1 MECTQAEAFEQ
12 YIRDLRVVRSIS
24 RPSFPEGKAPAAVLE
39 EIQTNALR
47 CNALMRQNEALL
59 AQFVYDRDP
68 ASLTETDI
76 QGLSAFAGR
85 LFNYANSEDMGVA
98 FKVHQLLLA
107 AARSREDVPMIV
119 RELYYTGITLHYM
132 NVRDEGTGINLLGD
146 AIQVYFTEAAEYMS
160 RYEQLDRN
168 TRQYL
173 IRCVGNTRLGMSCGT
188 HEESRRYLERFRRAM
203 EVIQSAHYHAL
214 DPEFPWESYIY
225 SMHMDRMTLLTH
237 LRQEED
243 PEVARQVLESAEYI
257 WTHKKKH
264 KGPDARLQNWRVPYF
279 YAAARYHAG
288 VGSLEDVV
296 KILLESAGSVAQDD
310 YSAEAINRKLVL
322 AAYLSVYAERLDDAG
337 AQRYRAAVEQVRR
350 SAYQHLEQMPAS
362 QYPRVVSSAA
372 WELSKISSS
381 SDETAN
387 RRMLGSILAGHKP
400 TYVHSL
406 MVAELT
412 RALLRRQIETRP
424 ETLVG
429 LLGCR
434 SAAEVQARREEL
446 CQTAYEC
453 GLYHDLGKC
462 AVLMYIDNNA
472 RRLLDEEFF
481 CIQSHPR
488 TGAAILNRMGCGRTL
503 APAALYHHCYYNGKG
518 GYPNDVPSCP
528 PEIKGIVD
536 ALSVADSLDAATDNI
551 GRCYNLAKPFRT
563 LLEELRAQSGTRY
576 APNVVALFEDE
587 RFCQQLAENTD
598 AERKRVYLQVY
609 HAGSEEKETTLSIIA
624 SQCHLPKKGAGIRQR
639 DKEGH
644 SFCLSQDE
652 AFPVHPAGAVQPGY
666 LATSNS
672 SSARRTCSAVGGT
685 ASGRG

>member
-39 EIQTNALR
+39 KIQTNALR
-47 CNALMRQNEALL
+47 CNTLMRQNEALL

-68 ASLTETDI
+68 AALTETDI

-173 IRCVGNTRLGMSCGT
+173 IRCVGNTRLGMSRGT
-188 HEESRRYLERFRRAM
+188 HAESCRYLERFRRAM

-243 PEVARQVLESAEYI
+243 PEVARQVLESA
-257 WTHKKKH
+257 
-264 KGPDARLQNWRVPYF
+264 
-279 YAAARYHAG
+279 
-288 VGSLEDVV
+288 
-296 KILLESAGSVAQDD
+296 GSVAQDD

-322 AAYLSVYAERLDDAG
+322 AAYLSVYAERLDEAG
-337 AQRYRAAVEQVRR
+337 AQRYRATVEQVRR
-350 SAYQHLEQMPAS
+350 SADQYLEQMPAS
-362 QYPRVVSSAA
+362 QYPRVVNSAT
-372 WELSKISSS
+372 WELSKINTS

-412 RALLRRQIETRP
+412 RALLHRQIETRP

-488 TGAAILNRMGCGRTL
+488 TGADILNRMGCGRTL
-503 APAALYHHCYYNGKG
+503 ALAALYHHCYYNGKG

-528 PEIKGIVD
+528 EEIKGIVD

-609 HAGSEEKETTLSIIA
+609 HAGREEK
-624 SQCHLPKKGAGIRQR
+624 
-639 DKEGH
+639 
-644 SFCLSQDE
+644 
-652 AFPVHPAGAVQPGY
+652 
-666 LATSNS
+666 
-672 SSARRTCSAVGGT
+672 
-685 ASGRG
+685 

>member
-68 ASLTETDI
+68 ASLTEEDI

-85 LFNYANSEDMGVA
+85 LFNYANGEDIGVA

-132 NVRDEGTGINLLGD
+132 NIRDEGTGINLLGD

-173 IRCVGNTRLGMSCGT
+173 IRCVGNTRLGMSRGT
-188 HEESRRYLERFRRAM
+188 HAESCRYLERFRRAM

-243 PEVARQVLESAEYI
+243 PEVARQVLESA
-257 WTHKKKH
+257 
-264 KGPDARLQNWRVPYF
+264 
-279 YAAARYHAG
+279 
-288 VGSLEDVV
+288 
-296 KILLESAGSVAQDD
+296 GSVAQDD

-337 AQRYRAAVEQVRR
+337 AQRYRATVEQVRR
-350 SAYQHLEQMPAS
+350 SADQYLEQMPAS
-362 QYPRVVSSAA
+362 QYPRVVNSAA
-372 WELSKISSS
+372 WELSKISTS

-412 RALLRRQIETRP
+412 RALLHRQIETRP

-503 APAALYHHCYYNGKG
+503 ALAALYHHCYYNGKG

-563 LLEELRAQSGTRY
+563 LLGELRAQSGTRY

-609 HAGSEEKETTLSIIA
+609 HAGREEK
-624 SQCHLPKKGAGIRQR
+624 
-639 DKEGH
+639 
-644 SFCLSQDE
+644 
-652 AFPVHPAGAVQPGY
+652 
-666 LATSNS
+666 
-672 SSARRTCSAVGGT
+672 
-685 ASGRG
+685 

>member
-24 RPSFPEGKAPAAVLE
+24 RPSFPEGKAPTAVLE

-59 AQFVYDRDP
+59 AQFVYDCDP
-68 ASLTETDI
+68 ASLTEEDI

-173 IRCVGNTRLGMSCGT
+173 IRCVGNTRLGMSRGT
-188 HEESRRYLERFRRAM
+188 HAESCRYLERFRRAM

-243 PEVARQVLESAEYI
+243 PEVARQVLESA
-257 WTHKKKH
+257 
-264 KGPDARLQNWRVPYF
+264 
-279 YAAARYHAG
+279 
-288 VGSLEDVV
+288 
-296 KILLESAGSVAQDD
+296 GSVAQDD

-322 AAYLSVYAERLDDAG
+322 AAYLSVYAERLDEAG
-337 AQRYRAAVEQVRR
+337 AQRYRATVEQVRR
-350 SAYQHLEQMPAS
+350 SADQYLEQMPAS
-362 QYPRVVSSAA
+362 QYPRVVNSAA
-372 WELSKISSS
+372 WELSKISTS

-412 RALLRRQIETRP
+412 RALLHRQIETRP

-488 TGAAILNRMGCGRTL
+488 TGADILNRMGCGRTL
-503 APAALYHHCYYNGKG
+503 ALAALYHHCYYNGKG

-609 HAGSEEKETTLSIIA
+609 HAGREEK
-624 SQCHLPKKGAGIRQR
+624 
-639 DKEGH
+639 
-644 SFCLSQDE
+644 
-652 AFPVHPAGAVQPGY
+652 
-666 LATSNS
+666 
-672 SSARRTCSAVGGT
+672 
-685 ASGRG
+685 

>member
-47 CNALMRQNEALL
+47 CNTLMRQNETLL

-173 IRCVGNTRLGMSCGT
+173 IRCVGNTRLGMSRGT
-188 HEESRRYLERFRRAM
+188 HAESCRYLERFRRAM

-243 PEVARQVLESAEYI
+243 PEVARQVLESA
-257 WTHKKKH
+257 
-264 KGPDARLQNWRVPYF
+264 
-279 YAAARYHAG
+279 
-288 VGSLEDVV
+288 
-296 KILLESAGSVAQDD
+296 GSVAQDD

-322 AAYLSVYAERLDDAG
+322 AAYLSVYAERLDEAG
-337 AQRYRAAVEQVRR
+337 AQRYRATVEQVRR
-350 SAYQHLEQMPAS
+350 SADQYLEQMPAS
-362 QYPRVVSSAA
+362 QYPRVVNSAA
-372 WELSKISSS
+372 WELSKISTS

-412 RALLRRQIETRP
+412 RALLHRQIETRP

-488 TGAAILNRMGCGRTL
+488 TGADILNRMGCGRTL
-503 APAALYHHCYYNGKG
+503 ALAALYHHCYYNGKG

-609 HAGSEEKETTLSIIA
+609 HAGREEK
-624 SQCHLPKKGAGIRQR
+624 
-639 DKEGH
+639 
-644 SFCLSQDE
+644 
-652 AFPVHPAGAVQPGY
+652 
-666 LATSNS
+666 
-672 SSARRTCSAVGGT
+672 
-685 ASGRG
+685 

>member
-39 EIQTNALR
+39 EIQSNALR
-47 CNALMRQNEALL
+47 CNTLMRQNEALL

-160 RYEQLDRN
+160 QYEQLDKN

-173 IRCVGNTRLGMSCGT
+173 IRCVGNTRLWMSRGT
-188 HEESRRYLERFRRAM
+188 HAESCRYLERFRRAM

-243 PEVARQVLESAEYI
+243 PEVARQVLESA
-257 WTHKKKH
+257 
-264 KGPDARLQNWRVPYF
+264 
-279 YAAARYHAG
+279 
-288 VGSLEDVV
+288 
-296 KILLESAGSVAQDD
+296 GSVAQDD

-322 AAYLSVYAERLDDAG
+322 AAYLSVYAERLDEAG
-337 AQRYRAAVEQVRR
+337 AQRYRATVEQVRR
-350 SAYQHLEQMPAS
+350 SADQYLEQMPAS
-362 QYPRVVSSAA
+362 QYPRVVNSAA
-372 WELSKISSS
+372 WELSKISTS

-412 RALLRRQIETRP
+412 RALLQRQIETRP

-488 TGAAILNRMGCGRTL
+488 TGADILNRMGCGRTL
-503 APAALYHHCYYNGKG
+503 ALAALYHHCYYNGKG

-609 HAGSEEKETTLSIIA
+609 HAGREEK
-624 SQCHLPKKGAGIRQR
+624 
-639 DKEGH
+639 
-644 SFCLSQDE
+644 
-652 AFPVHPAGAVQPGY
+652 
-666 LATSNS
+666 
-672 SSARRTCSAVGGT
+672 
-685 ASGRG
+685 

>member
-47 CNALMRQNEALL
+47 CNTLMRQNEALL

-173 IRCVGNTRLGMSCGT
+173 IRCVGNTRLGMSRGT
-188 HEESRRYLERFRRAM
+188 HAESCRYLERFRRAM
-203 EVIQSAHYHAL
+203 GIIQSAHYHAL

-243 PEVARQVLESAEYI
+243 PEVARQVLESA
-257 WTHKKKH
+257 
-264 KGPDARLQNWRVPYF
+264 
-279 YAAARYHAG
+279 
-288 VGSLEDVV
+288 
-296 KILLESAGSVAQDD
+296 GSVAQDD

-322 AAYLSVYAERLDDAG
+322 AAYLSVYAERLDEAG
-337 AQRYRAAVEQVRR
+337 AQRYRATVEQVRR
-350 SAYQHLEQMPAS
+350 SADQYLEQMPAS
-362 QYPRVVSSAA
+362 QYPRVVNSAT
-372 WELSKISSS
+372 WELSKISTS

-412 RALLRRQIETRP
+412 RALLHRQIETRP

-488 TGAAILNRMGCGRTL
+488 TGADILNRMGCGRTL
-503 APAALYHHCYYNGKG
+503 ALAALYHHCYYNGKG

-609 HAGSEEKETTLSIIA
+609 HAGSEEK
-624 SQCHLPKKGAGIRQR
+624 
-639 DKEGH
+639 
-644 SFCLSQDE
+644 
-652 AFPVHPAGAVQPGY
+652 
-666 LATSNS
+666 
-672 SSARRTCSAVGGT
+672 
-685 ASGRG
+685 

>member
-68 ASLTETDI
+68 VSLTEEDI

-173 IRCVGNTRLGMSCGT
+173 IRCVGNTRLGMSRGT
-188 HEESRRYLERFRRAM
+188 HAESCRYLERFRRAM
-203 EVIQSAHYHAL
+203 DIIQSAHYHAL

-243 PEVARQVLESAEYI
+243 PEVARQVLESA
-257 WTHKKKH
+257 
-264 KGPDARLQNWRVPYF
+264 
-279 YAAARYHAG
+279 
-288 VGSLEDVV
+288 
-296 KILLESAGSVAQDD
+296 GSVAQDD

-322 AAYLSVYAERLDDAG
+322 AAYLSVYAERLDEAG
-337 AQRYRAAVEQVRR
+337 AQRYRATVEQVRR
-350 SAYQHLEQMPAS
+350 SADQYLEQMPAS
-362 QYPRVVSSAA
+362 QYPRVVNSAA
-372 WELSKISSS
+372 WELSKINTS

-412 RALLRRQIETRP
+412 RALLHRQIETRP

-429 LLGCR
+429 LLSCR

-488 TGAAILNRMGCGRTL
+488 TGADILNRMGCGRTL
-503 APAALYHHCYYNGKG
+503 ALAALYHHCYYNGKG

-551 GRCYNLAKPFRT
+551 GRCYNLAKPFRM

-609 HAGSEEKETTLSIIA
+609 HAGREEK
-624 SQCHLPKKGAGIRQR
+624 
-639 DKEGH
+639 
-644 SFCLSQDE
+644 
-652 AFPVHPAGAVQPGY
+652 
-666 LATSNS
+666 
-672 SSARRTCSAVGGT
+672 
-685 ASGRG
+685 

>member
-1 MECTQAEAFEQ
+1 MERTQAEAFEQ

-39 EIQTNALR
+39 EIQSNALR
-47 CNALMRQNEALL
+47 CNTLMRQNEALL

-68 ASLTETDI
+68 ASLTEEDI

-160 RYEQLDRN
+160 QYEQLDRN

-173 IRCVGNTRLGMSCGT
+173 IRCVGNTRLGMSRGT
-188 HEESRRYLERFRRAM
+188 HAESCRYLERFRRAM
-203 EVIQSAHYHAL
+203 DIIQSAHYHAL

-243 PEVARQVLESAEYI
+243 PEVARQVLESA
-257 WTHKKKH
+257 
-264 KGPDARLQNWRVPYF
+264 
-279 YAAARYHAG
+279 
-288 VGSLEDVV
+288 
-296 KILLESAGSVAQDD
+296 GSVAQDD
-310 YSAEAINRKLVL
+310 YSAEAISRKLVL
-322 AAYLSVYAERLDDAG
+322 AAYLSVYAERLDEAG
-337 AQRYRAAVEQVRR
+337 AQRYRATVEQVRR
-350 SAYQHLEQMPAS
+350 SAYQYLEQMPAS
-362 QYPRVVSSAA
+362 QYPRVVNSAA
-372 WELSKISSS
+372 WELSKINTS

-412 RALLRRQIETRP
+412 RALLHRQIETRP

-434 SAAEVQARREEL
+434 SAAEVQTRREEL

-503 APAALYHHCYYNGKG
+503 ALAALYHHCYYNGKG

-528 PEIKGIVD
+528 EEIKGIVD

-609 HAGSEEKETTLSIIA
+609 HAGSEEK
-624 SQCHLPKKGAGIRQR
+624 
-639 DKEGH
+639 
-644 SFCLSQDE
+644 
-652 AFPVHPAGAVQPGY
+652 
-666 LATSNS
+666 
-672 SSARRTCSAVGGT
+672 
-685 ASGRG
+685 

>member
-68 ASLTETDI
+68 AALTETDI

-119 RELYYTGITLHYM
+119 RELYHTGITLHYM

-146 AIQVYFTEAAEYMS
+146 AIQIYFTEAAESMS

-173 IRCVGNTRLGMSCGT
+173 IRCVGNTRLGMSRGT
-188 HEESRRYLERFRRAM
+188 HAESCRYLERFRRAM

-243 PEVARQVLESAEYI
+243 PEVARQVLESA
-257 WTHKKKH
+257 
-264 KGPDARLQNWRVPYF
+264 
-279 YAAARYHAG
+279 
-288 VGSLEDVV
+288 
-296 KILLESAGSVAQDD
+296 GSVAQDD

-322 AAYLSVYAERLDDAG
+322 AAYLSVYAERLDEAG
-337 AQRYRAAVEQVRR
+337 AQRYRATVEQVRR
-350 SAYQHLEQMPAS
+350 SAYQYLEQMPAS

-503 APAALYHHCYYNGKG
+503 ALAALYHHCYYNGKG

-528 PEIKGIVD
+528 EEIKGIVD

-563 LLEELRAQSGTRY
+563 LLGELRAQSGTRY

-609 HAGSEEKETTLSIIA
+609 HAGSEEK
-624 SQCHLPKKGAGIRQR
+624 
-639 DKEGH
+639 
-644 SFCLSQDE
+644 
-652 AFPVHPAGAVQPGY
+652 
-666 LATSNS
+666 
-672 SSARRTCSAVGGT
+672 
-685 ASGRG
+685 

>member
-24 RPSFPEGKAPAAVLE
+24 RPSFPEGKAPTAVLE

-59 AQFVYDRDP
+59 AQLVYDRDP

-173 IRCVGNTRLGMSCGT
+173 IRCVGNTRLGMSRGT
-188 HEESRRYLERFRRAM
+188 HAESCRYLERFRRAM
-203 EVIQSAHYHAL
+203 DIIQSAHYHAL

-243 PEVARQVLESAEYI
+243 PEVARQVLESA
-257 WTHKKKH
+257 
-264 KGPDARLQNWRVPYF
+264 
-279 YAAARYHAG
+279 
-288 VGSLEDVV
+288 
-296 KILLESAGSVAQDD
+296 GSVAQDD

-322 AAYLSVYAERLDDAG
+322 AAYLSVYAERLDEAG
-337 AQRYRAAVEQVRR
+337 AQRYRATVEQVRR
-350 SAYQHLEQMPAS
+350 SADQYLEQMPAS
-362 QYPRVVSSAA
+362 QYPRVVNSAA
-372 WELSKISSS
+372 WELSKINTS

-412 RALLRRQIETRP
+412 RALLQRQIETRP

-488 TGAAILNRMGCGRTL
+488 TGADILNRMGCGRTL
-503 APAALYHHCYYNGKG
+503 ALAALYHHCYYNGKG

-609 HAGSEEKETTLSIIA
+609 HAGSEEK
-624 SQCHLPKKGAGIRQR
+624 
-639 DKEGH
+639 
-644 SFCLSQDE
+644 
-652 AFPVHPAGAVQPGY
+652 
-666 LATSNS
+666 
-672 SSARRTCSAVGGT
+672 
-685 ASGRG
+685 

>member
-47 CNALMRQNEALL
+47 CNTLMRQNEALL

-68 ASLTETDI
+68 ASLTEEDI

-132 NVRDEGTGINLLGD
+132 NIRDEGTGINLLGD
-146 AIQVYFTEAAEYMS
+146 AIEVYFTEAAEYMS

-173 IRCVGNTRLGMSCGT
+173 IRCVGNTRLGMSRGT
-188 HEESRRYLERFRRAM
+188 HAESCRYLERFRRAM

-257 WTHKKKH
+257 WGHKKKY
-264 KGPDARLQNWRVPYF
+264 KGQDARLQNWRVPYF

-322 AAYLSVYAERLDDAG
+322 AAYLSVYAERLDEAG
-337 AQRYRAAVEQVRR
+337 AQRYRATVEQVRR
-350 SAYQHLEQMPAS
+350 SAYQYLEQMPAS
-362 QYPRVVSSAA
+362 QYPRVVNSAA
-372 WELSKISSS
+372 WELSKINTS

-412 RALLRRQIETRP
+412 RALLHRQIETRP

-429 LLGCR
+429 
-434 SAAEVQARREEL
+434 
-446 CQTAYEC
+446 
-453 GLYHDLGKC
+453 
-462 AVLMYIDNNA
+462 
-472 RRLLDEEFF
+472 LLDEEFF

-488 TGAAILNRMGCGRTL
+488 TGADILNRMGCGRTL
-503 APAALYHHCYYNGKG
+503 ALAALYHHCYYNGKG

-528 PEIKGIVD
+528 AEIKGIVD

-609 HAGSEEKETTLSIIA
+609 HAGSEEK
-624 SQCHLPKKGAGIRQR
+624 
-639 DKEGH
+639 
-644 SFCLSQDE
+644 
-652 AFPVHPAGAVQPGY
+652 
-666 LATSNS
+666 
-672 SSARRTCSAVGGT
+672 
-685 ASGRG
+685 

>member
-24 RPSFPEGKAPAAVLE
+24 RPSFPEGKAPTAVLE

-59 AQFVYDRDP
+59 TQFVYDRDP
-68 ASLTETDI
+68 ASLTEEDI

-85 LFNYANSEDMGVA
+85 LFNYANSEDVGVA

-132 NVRDEGTGINLLGD
+132 NVRDEATGINLLGD
-146 AIQVYFTEAAEYMS
+146 AIEVYFTEAAEYMS
-160 RYEQLDRN
+160 RYEQLDKN

-173 IRCVGNTRLGMSCGT
+173 IRCVGNTRLGMSRGT
-188 HEESRRYLERFRRAM
+188 HAESCRYLERFRRAM

-225 SMHMDRMTLLTH
+225 SMHMDRMTLLPH

-243 PEVARQVLESAEYI
+243 PEVARQVLESADYI
-257 WTHKKKH
+257 WGHKKKY
-264 KGPDARLQNWRVPYF
+264 KGQDARLQNWRVPYF

-322 AAYLSVYAERLDDAG
+322 AA
-337 AQRYRAAVEQVRR
+337 
-350 SAYQHLEQMPAS
+350 
-362 QYPRVVSSAA
+362 
-372 WELSKISSS
+372 
-381 SDETAN
+381 
-387 RRMLGSILAGHKP
+387 
-400 TYVHSL
+400 
-406 MVAELT
+406 
-412 RALLRRQIETRP
+412 
-424 ETLVG
+424 
-429 LLGCR
+429 
-434 SAAEVQARREEL
+434 
-446 CQTAYEC
+446 
-453 GLYHDLGKC
+453 
-462 AVLMYIDNNA
+462 
-472 RRLLDEEFF
+472 
-481 CIQSHPR
+481 
-488 TGAAILNRMGCGRTL
+488 
-503 APAALYHHCYYNGKG
+503 LYHHCYYNGKG
-518 GYPNDVPSCP
+518 GYPNDAPSCP
-528 PEIKGIVD
+528 EEIKGIVD

-587 RFCQQLAENTD
+587 RFCQQLAENMD

-609 HAGSEEKETTLSIIA
+609 HAGSEEK
-624 SQCHLPKKGAGIRQR
+624 
-639 DKEGH
+639 
-644 SFCLSQDE
+644 
-652 AFPVHPAGAVQPGY
+652 
-666 LATSNS
+666 
-672 SSARRTCSAVGGT
+672 
-685 ASGRG
+685 

>member
-24 RPSFPEGKAPAAVLE
+24 RPSFPEGKAPAAVLD

-47 CNALMRQNEALL
+47 CNTLMRQNEALL

-68 ASLTETDI
+68 ASLTEEDI

-107 AARSREDVPMIV
+107 AARSRENVPMIV

-160 RYEQLDRN
+160 QYEQLDRN

-173 IRCVGNTRLGMSCGT
+173 IRCVGNTRLGMSRGT
-188 HEESRRYLERFRRAM
+188 HAESCRYLERFRRAM
-203 EVIQSAHYHAL
+203 DIIQSAHYHAL
-214 DPEFPWESYIY
+214 DPEFLWESYIY

-243 PEVARQVLESAEYI
+243 PEVARQVLESA
-257 WTHKKKH
+257 
-264 KGPDARLQNWRVPYF
+264 
-279 YAAARYHAG
+279 
-288 VGSLEDVV
+288 
-296 KILLESAGSVAQDD
+296 GSVAQDD

-322 AAYLSVYAERLDDAG
+322 AAYLSVYAERLDEAG
-337 AQRYRAAVEQVRR
+337 AQRYRATVEQVRR
-350 SAYQHLEQMPAS
+350 SADQYLEQMPAS
-362 QYPRVVSSAA
+362 QYPRVVNSAA
-372 WELSKISSS
+372 WELSKINTS

-412 RALLRRQIETRP
+412 RALLHRQIETRP

-488 TGAAILNRMGCGRTL
+488 TGADILNRMGCGRTL
-503 APAALYHHCYYNGKG
+503 ALAALYHHCYYNGKG

-609 HAGSEEKETTLSIIA
+609 HAGSEEK
-624 SQCHLPKKGAGIRQR
+624 
-639 DKEGH
+639 
-644 SFCLSQDE
+644 
-652 AFPVHPAGAVQPGY
+652 
-666 LATSNS
+666 
-672 SSARRTCSAVGGT
+672 
-685 ASGRG
+685 

>member
-47 CNALMRQNEALL
+47 CNTLMRQNEALL

-68 ASLTETDI
+68 ASLTEEDI

-173 IRCVGNTRLGMSCGT
+173 IRCVGNTRLGMSRGT
-188 HEESRRYLERFRRAM
+188 HAESCRYLERFRRAM
-203 EVIQSAHYHAL
+203 DIIQSAHYHAL

-225 SMHMDRMTLLTH
+225 SMHMDRMTLLTY

-243 PEVARQVLESAEYI
+243 PEVARQV
-257 WTHKKKH
+257 
-264 KGPDARLQNWRVPYF
+264 
-279 YAAARYHAG
+279 
-288 VGSLEDVV
+288 
-296 KILLESAGSVAQDD
+296 LESAGSVAQDD

-322 AAYLSVYAERLDDAG
+322 AAYLSVYAERLDEAG
-337 AQRYRAAVEQVRR
+337 AQRYRATVEQVCR
-350 SAYQHLEQMPAS
+350 SADQYLEQMPAS
-362 QYPRVVSSAA
+362 QYPRVVNSAA
-372 WELSKISSS
+372 WELSKISTS

-412 RALLRRQIETRP
+412 RALLHRQIETRP

-488 TGAAILNRMGCGRTL
+488 TGADILNRMGCGRTL
-503 APAALYHHCYYNGKG
+503 ALAALYHHCYYNGKG

-576 APNVVALFEDE
+576 APTVVALFEDE

-609 HAGSEEKETTLSIIA
+609 HAGSEEK
-624 SQCHLPKKGAGIRQR
+624 
-639 DKEGH
+639 
-644 SFCLSQDE
+644 
-652 AFPVHPAGAVQPGY
+652 
-666 LATSNS
+666 
-672 SSARRTCSAVGGT
+672 
-685 ASGRG
+685 

>member
-47 CNALMRQNEALL
+47 CNTLMRQNEALL

-68 ASLTETDI
+68 ASLTEEDI

-173 IRCVGNTRLGMSCGT
+173 IRCVGNTRLGMSRGT
-188 HEESRRYLERFRRAM
+188 HAESCRYLERFRRAM

-243 PEVARQVLESAEYI
+243 PEVARQVLESA
-257 WTHKKKH
+257 
-264 KGPDARLQNWRVPYF
+264 
-279 YAAARYHAG
+279 
-288 VGSLEDVV
+288 
-296 KILLESAGSVAQDD
+296 GSVAQDD

-322 AAYLSVYAERLDDAG
+322 AAYLSVYAERLDEAG
-337 AQRYRAAVEQVRR
+337 AQRYRATVEQVRR
-350 SAYQHLEQMPAS
+350 SADQYLEQMPAS
-362 QYPRVVSSAA
+362 QYPRVVNSAA
-372 WELSKISSS
+372 WELSKINTS

-429 LLGCR
+429 LLDCR

-488 TGAAILNRMGCGRTL
+488 TGADILNRMGCGRTL
-503 APAALYHHCYYNGKG
+503 ALAARYHHCYYNGKG

-609 HAGSEEKETTLSIIA
+609 HAGSEEK
-624 SQCHLPKKGAGIRQR
+624 
-639 DKEGH
+639 
-644 SFCLSQDE
+644 
-652 AFPVHPAGAVQPGY
+652 
-666 LATSNS
+666 
-672 SSARRTCSAVGGT
+672 
-685 ASGRG
+685 

>member
-12 YIRDLRVVRSIS
+12 YIQDLRVVRSIS
-24 RPSFPEGKAPAAVLE
+24 RPSFPEGKAPAAVLD

-47 CNALMRQNEALL
+47 CNTLMRQNEALL

-68 ASLTETDI
+68 ASLTEEDI

-173 IRCVGNTRLGMSCGT
+173 IRCVGNTRLGMSRGT
-188 HEESRRYLERFRRAM
+188 HAESCRYLERFRRAM
-203 EVIQSAHYHAL
+203 DIIQSAHYHAL

-243 PEVARQVLESAEYI
+243 PEVARQVLESA
-257 WTHKKKH
+257 
-264 KGPDARLQNWRVPYF
+264 
-279 YAAARYHAG
+279 
-288 VGSLEDVV
+288 
-296 KILLESAGSVAQDD
+296 GSVAQDD

-322 AAYLSVYAERLDDAG
+322 AAYLSVYAERLDEAG
-337 AQRYRAAVEQVRR
+337 AQRYRATVEQVRR
-350 SAYQHLEQMPAS
+350 SADQYLEQMPAS
-362 QYPRVVSSAA
+362 QYPRVVNSAA
-372 WELSKISSS
+372 WELSKISTC

-412 RALLRRQIETRP
+412 RALLQRQIETRP

-488 TGAAILNRMGCGRTL
+488 TGADILNRMGCGRTL
-503 APAALYHHCYYNGKG
+503 ALAALYHHCYYNGKG

-609 HAGSEEKETTLSIIA
+609 HAGREEK
-624 SQCHLPKKGAGIRQR
+624 
-639 DKEGH
+639 
-644 SFCLSQDE
+644 
-652 AFPVHPAGAVQPGY
+652 
-666 LATSNS
+666 
-672 SSARRTCSAVGGT
+672 
-685 ASGRG
+685 

>member
-85 LFNYANSEDMGVA
+85 LFNYANSEDVGVA

-107 AARSREDVPMIV
+107 AARSRKDVPMIV

-173 IRCVGNTRLGMSCGT
+173 IRCVGNTRLGMSRGT
-188 HEESRRYLERFRRAM
+188 HAESCRYLERFHRAM

-243 PEVARQVLESAEYI
+243 PEVARQVLESA
-257 WTHKKKH
+257 
-264 KGPDARLQNWRVPYF
+264 
-279 YAAARYHAG
+279 
-288 VGSLEDVV
+288 
-296 KILLESAGSVAQDD
+296 GSVAQDD

-322 AAYLSVYAERLDDAG
+322 AAYLSVYAERLDEAG
-337 AQRYRAAVEQVRR
+337 AQRYRATVEQVRR
-350 SAYQHLEQMPAS
+350 SADQYLEQMPAS
-362 QYPRVVSSAA
+362 QYPRVVNSAA
-372 WELSKISSS
+372 WELSKISTS

-412 RALLRRQIETRP
+412 RALLHRQIETRP

-446 CQTAYEC
+446 CQMAYEC

-488 TGAAILNRMGCGRTL
+488 TGADILNRMGCGRTL
-503 APAALYHHCYYNGKG
+503 ALAALYHHCYYNGKG

-609 HAGSEEKETTLSIIA
+609 HAGSEEK
-624 SQCHLPKKGAGIRQR
+624 
-639 DKEGH
+639 
-644 SFCLSQDE
+644 
-652 AFPVHPAGAVQPGY
+652 
-666 LATSNS
+666 
-672 SSARRTCSAVGGT
+672 
-685 ASGRG
+685 

>member
-47 CNALMRQNEALL
+47 CNTLMRQNEALL

-68 ASLTETDI
+68 ASLTEEDI

-85 LFNYANSEDMGVA
+85 LFNYANSEDVGVA

-107 AARSREDVPMIV
+107 AARSRKDVPMIV

-132 NVRDEGTGINLLGD
+132 NVRDEATGINLLGD

-173 IRCVGNTRLGMSCGT
+173 IRCVGNTRLGMSRGT
-188 HEESRRYLERFRRAM
+188 HAESCRYLERFRRAM

-243 PEVARQVLESAEYI
+243 PEVARQVLESA
-257 WTHKKKH
+257 
-264 KGPDARLQNWRVPYF
+264 
-279 YAAARYHAG
+279 
-288 VGSLEDVV
+288 
-296 KILLESAGSVAQDD
+296 GSVAQDD

-322 AAYLSVYAERLDDAG
+322 AAYLSVYAERLDEAG
-337 AQRYRAAVEQVRR
+337 AQRYRATVEQVRR
-350 SAYQHLEQMPAS
+350 SADQYLEQMPAS
-362 QYPRVVSSAA
+362 QYPRVVNSAA
-372 WELSKISSS
+372 WELSKISTS

-412 RALLRRQIETRP
+412 RALLQRQIETRP

-488 TGAAILNRMGCGRTL
+488 TGADILNRMGCGRTL
-503 APAALYHHCYYNGKG
+503 ALAALYHHCYYNGKG
-518 GYPNDVPSCP
+518 GYPNDAPSCP

-609 HAGSEEKETTLSIIA
+609 HAGREEK
-624 SQCHLPKKGAGIRQR
+624 
-639 DKEGH
+639 
-644 SFCLSQDE
+644 
-652 AFPVHPAGAVQPGY
+652 
-666 LATSNS
+666 
-672 SSARRTCSAVGGT
+672 
-685 ASGRG
+685 

>member
-39 EIQTNALR
+39 KIQTNALR
-47 CNALMRQNEALL
+47 CNTLMRQNEALL

-85 LFNYANSEDMGVA
+85 LFNYANSEDIGVA

-107 AARSREDVPMIV
+107 AARSRKDVPMIV

-132 NVRDEGTGINLLGD
+132 NVRDEATGINLLGD

-173 IRCVGNTRLGMSCGT
+173 IRCVGNTRLGMSRGT
-188 HEESRRYLERFRRAM
+188 HAESCRYLERFRRAM
-203 EVIQSAHYHAL
+203 DIIQSAHYHAL

-243 PEVARQVLESAEYI
+243 PEVARQVLESA
-257 WTHKKKH
+257 
-264 KGPDARLQNWRVPYF
+264 
-279 YAAARYHAG
+279 
-288 VGSLEDVV
+288 
-296 KILLESAGSVAQDD
+296 GSVAQDD

-337 AQRYRAAVEQVRR
+337 AQRYRATVEQVRR
-350 SAYQHLEQMPAS
+350 SADQYLEQMPAS
-362 QYPRVVSSAA
+362 QYPRVVNSAA
-372 WELSKISSS
+372 WELSKISTS

-412 RALLRRQIETRP
+412 RALLQRQIETRP

-488 TGAAILNRMGCGRTL
+488 TGADILNRMGCGRTL
-503 APAALYHHCYYNGKG
+503 ALAALYHHCYYNGKG

-609 HAGSEEKETTLSIIA
+609 HAGREEK
-624 SQCHLPKKGAGIRQR
+624 
-639 DKEGH
+639 
-644 SFCLSQDE
+644 
-652 AFPVHPAGAVQPGY
+652 
-666 LATSNS
+666 
-672 SSARRTCSAVGGT
+672 
-685 ASGRG
+685 

>member
-47 CNALMRQNEALL
+47 CNTLMRQNEALL

-68 ASLTETDI
+68 ASLTEEDI

-173 IRCVGNTRLGMSCGT
+173 IRCVGNTRLGMSRGT
-188 HEESRRYLERFRRAM
+188 HAESCRYLERFRRAM

-243 PEVARQVLESAEYI
+243 PEVARQVLESA
-257 WTHKKKH
+257 
-264 KGPDARLQNWRVPYF
+264 
-279 YAAARYHAG
+279 
-288 VGSLEDVV
+288 
-296 KILLESAGSVAQDD
+296 GSVAQDD

-322 AAYLSVYAERLDDAG
+322 AAYLSVYAERLDEAG
-337 AQRYRAAVEQVRR
+337 AQRYRATVEQVRR
-350 SAYQHLEQMPAS
+350 SADQYLEQMPAS
-362 QYPRVVSSAA
+362 QYPRVVNSAT
-372 WELSKISSS
+372 WELSKINTS

-412 RALLRRQIETRP
+412 RALLHRQIEIRP

-488 TGAAILNRMGCGRTL
+488 TGADILNRMGCGRTL
-503 APAALYHHCYYNGKG
+503 ALAALYHHCYYNGKG

-609 HAGSEEKETTLSIIA
+609 HAGSEEK
-624 SQCHLPKKGAGIRQR
+624 
-639 DKEGH
+639 
-644 SFCLSQDE
+644 
-652 AFPVHPAGAVQPGY
+652 
-666 LATSNS
+666 
-672 SSARRTCSAVGGT
+672 
-685 ASGRG
+685 

>member
-146 AIQVYFTEAAEYMS
+146 AIQVYFTEATEYMS

-173 IRCVGNTRLGMSCGT
+173 IRCVGNTRLGMSRGT
-188 HEESRRYLERFRRAM
+188 HAESCRYLERFRRAM

-243 PEVARQVLESAEYI
+243 PEVARQVLESA
-257 WTHKKKH
+257 
-264 KGPDARLQNWRVPYF
+264 
-279 YAAARYHAG
+279 
-288 VGSLEDVV
+288 
-296 KILLESAGSVAQDD
+296 GSVAQDD

-322 AAYLSVYAERLDDAG
+322 AAYLSVYAERLDEAG
-337 AQRYRAAVEQVRR
+337 AQRYRATVEQVRR
-350 SAYQHLEQMPAS
+350 SADQYLEQMPAS
-362 QYPRVVSSAA
+362 QYPRVVNSAA
-372 WELSKISSS
+372 WELSKISTS

-412 RALLRRQIETRP
+412 RALLQRQIETRP

-488 TGAAILNRMGCGRTL
+488 TGADILNRMGCGRTL
-503 APAALYHHCYYNGKG
+503 ALAALYHHCYYNGKG

-609 HAGSEEKETTLSIIA
+609 HAGSEEK
-624 SQCHLPKKGAGIRQR
+624 
-639 DKEGH
+639 
-644 SFCLSQDE
+644 
-652 AFPVHPAGAVQPGY
+652 
-666 LATSNS
+666 
-672 SSARRTCSAVGGT
+672 
-685 ASGRG
+685 

>member
-47 CNALMRQNEALL
+47 CNTLMRQNEALL

-85 LFNYANSEDMGVA
+85 LFNYANSEDIGVA

-107 AARSREDVPMIV
+107 AARSRKDVPMIV

-132 NVRDEGTGINLLGD
+132 NVRDEATGINLLGD

-173 IRCVGNTRLGMSCGT
+173 IRCVGNTRLGMSRGT
-188 HEESRRYLERFRRAM
+188 HAESCRYLERFRLAM
-203 EVIQSAHYHAL
+203 DIIQSAHYHAL
-214 DPEFPWESYIY
+214 DPEFPWDSYIY

-243 PEVARQVLESAEYI
+243 PEVARQV
-257 WTHKKKH
+257 
-264 KGPDARLQNWRVPYF
+264 
-279 YAAARYHAG
+279 
-288 VGSLEDVV
+288 
-296 KILLESAGSVAQDD
+296 LESAGSVAQDD

-322 AAYLSVYAERLDDAG
+322 AAYLSVYAERLDEAG
-337 AQRYRAAVEQVRR
+337 AQRYRATVEQVRR
-350 SAYQHLEQMPAS
+350 SADQYLEQMPAS
-362 QYPRVVSSAA
+362 QYPRVVNSAA
-372 WELSKISSS
+372 WELSKINTS

-412 RALLRRQIETRP
+412 RALLHRQIETRP

-488 TGAAILNRMGCGRTL
+488 TGADILNRMGCGRTL
-503 APAALYHHCYYNGKG
+503 ALAALYHHCYYNGKG

-563 LLEELRAQSGTRY
+563 LLEELQAQSGTRY

-609 HAGSEEKETTLSIIA
+609 HAGSEEK
-624 SQCHLPKKGAGIRQR
+624 
-639 DKEGH
+639 
-644 SFCLSQDE
+644 
-652 AFPVHPAGAVQPGY
+652 
-666 LATSNS
+666 
-672 SSARRTCSAVGGT
+672 
-685 ASGRG
+685 

>member
-12 YIRDLRVVRSIS
+12 YIRNLRVVRSIS

-47 CNALMRQNEALL
+47 CNTLMRQNEALL

-107 AARSREDVPMIV
+107 AARSRKDVPMIV

-173 IRCVGNTRLGMSCGT
+173 IRCVGNTRLGMSRGT
-188 HEESRRYLERFRRAM
+188 HAESCRYLERFRRAM

-243 PEVARQVLESAEYI
+243 PEVARQVLESA
-257 WTHKKKH
+257 
-264 KGPDARLQNWRVPYF
+264 
-279 YAAARYHAG
+279 
-288 VGSLEDVV
+288 
-296 KILLESAGSVAQDD
+296 GSVAQDD

-322 AAYLSVYAERLDDAG
+322 AAYLSVYAEHLDDAG
-337 AQRYRAAVEQVRR
+337 AQRYRATVEQVRR
-350 SAYQHLEQMPAS
+350 SADQYLEQMPAS
-362 QYPRVVSSAA
+362 QYPRVVNSAA
-372 WELSKISSS
+372 WELSKISTS

-412 RALLRRQIETRP
+412 RALLQRQIETRP

-488 TGAAILNRMGCGRTL
+488 TGADILNRMGCGRTL
-503 APAALYHHCYYNGKG
+503 ALAALYHHCYYNGKG

-609 HAGSEEKETTLSIIA
+609 HAGSEEK
-624 SQCHLPKKGAGIRQR
+624 
-639 DKEGH
+639 
-644 SFCLSQDE
+644 
-652 AFPVHPAGAVQPGY
+652 
-666 LATSNS
+666 
-672 SSARRTCSAVGGT
+672 
-685 ASGRG
+685 

>member
-24 RPSFPEGKAPAAVLE
+24 RPSFPEGKAPTAVLE

-59 AQFVYDRDP
+59 AQLVYDRDP

-107 AARSREDVPMIV
+107 AARSRKDVPMIV

-173 IRCVGNTRLGMSCGT
+173 IRCVGNTRLGMSRGT
-188 HEESRRYLERFRRAM
+188 HAESCRYLERFRRAM
-203 EVIQSAHYHAL
+203 DIIQSAHYHAL

-243 PEVARQVLESAEYI
+243 PEVARQVLESA
-257 WTHKKKH
+257 
-264 KGPDARLQNWRVPYF
+264 
-279 YAAARYHAG
+279 
-288 VGSLEDVV
+288 
-296 KILLESAGSVAQDD
+296 GSVAQDD

-322 AAYLSVYAERLDDAG
+322 AAYLSVYAERLDEAG
-337 AQRYRAAVEQVRR
+337 AQRYRATVEQVRR
-350 SAYQHLEQMPAS
+350 SADQYLEQMPAS
-362 QYPRVVSSAA
+362 QYPRVVNSAA
-372 WELSKISSS
+372 WELSKINTS

-412 RALLRRQIETRP
+412 RALLQRQIETRP

-488 TGAAILNRMGCGRTL
+488 TGADILNRMGCGRTL
-503 APAALYHHCYYNGKG
+503 ALAALYHHCYYNGKG

-609 HAGSEEKETTLSIIA
+609 HAGSEEK
-624 SQCHLPKKGAGIRQR
+624 
-639 DKEGH
+639 
-644 SFCLSQDE
+644 
-652 AFPVHPAGAVQPGY
+652 
-666 LATSNS
+666 
-672 SSARRTCSAVGGT
+672 
-685 ASGRG
+685 

>member
-68 ASLTETDI
+68 ASLTEEDI

-107 AARSREDVPMIV
+107 AARSRENVPMIV

-173 IRCVGNTRLGMSCGT
+173 IRCVGNTRLGMSRGT
-188 HEESRRYLERFRRAM
+188 HAESCRYLERFRRAM

-243 PEVARQVLESAEYI
+243 PEVARQVLESA
-257 WTHKKKH
+257 
-264 KGPDARLQNWRVPYF
+264 
-279 YAAARYHAG
+279 
-288 VGSLEDVV
+288 
-296 KILLESAGSVAQDD
+296 GSVAQDD

-322 AAYLSVYAERLDDAG
+322 AAYLSVYAERLDEAG
-337 AQRYRAAVEQVRR
+337 AQRYRATVEQVRS
-350 SAYQHLEQMPAS
+350 SADQYLEQMPAS
-362 QYPRVVSSAA
+362 QYPRVVNSAA
-372 WELSKISSS
+372 WELSKISTS

-412 RALLRRQIETRP
+412 RALLQRQIETRP

-488 TGAAILNRMGCGRTL
+488 TGADILNRMGCGRTL
-503 APAALYHHCYYNGKG
+503 ALAALYHHCYYNGKG

-609 HAGSEEKETTLSIIA
+609 HAGSEEK
-624 SQCHLPKKGAGIRQR
+624 
-639 DKEGH
+639 
-644 SFCLSQDE
+644 
-652 AFPVHPAGAVQPGY
+652 
-666 LATSNS
+666 
-672 SSARRTCSAVGGT
+672 
-685 ASGRG
+685 

>member
-146 AIQVYFTEAAEYMS
+146 AIQVYFTEAAESMS

-173 IRCVGNTRLGMSCGT
+173 IRCVGNTRLGMSRGT
-188 HEESRRYLERFRRAM
+188 HAESCRYLERFRRAM

-243 PEVARQVLESAEYI
+243 PEVARQVLESA
-257 WTHKKKH
+257 
-264 KGPDARLQNWRVPYF
+264 
-279 YAAARYHAG
+279 
-288 VGSLEDVV
+288 
-296 KILLESAGSVAQDD
+296 GSVAQDD

-337 AQRYRAAVEQVRR
+337 AQRYRATVEQVRR
-350 SAYQHLEQMPAS
+350 SAYQYLEQMPAS

-372 WELSKISSS
+372 WELSKINTS

-412 RALLRRQIETRP
+412 RALLHRQIETRP

-536 ALSVADSLDAATDNI
+536 ALSVADSLDAATDDI
-551 GRCYNLAKPFRT
+551 GRCYNLAKPFRA
-563 LLEELRAQSGTRY
+563 LLEELRAESGTRY

-587 RFCQQLAENTD
+587 RFCRQLAENMD

-609 HAGSEEKETTLSIIA
+609 HAGSEEK
-624 SQCHLPKKGAGIRQR
+624 
-639 DKEGH
+639 
-644 SFCLSQDE
+644 
-652 AFPVHPAGAVQPGY
+652 
-666 LATSNS
+666 
-672 SSARRTCSAVGGT
+672 
-685 ASGRG
+685 

>member
-68 ASLTETDI
+68 ASLTEEDI

-85 LFNYANSEDMGVA
+85 LFNYANSEDIGVA

-146 AIQVYFTEAAEYMS
+146 AIQVYFTEAAESMS

-173 IRCVGNTRLGMSCGT
+173 IRCVGNTRLGMSRGT
-188 HEESRRYLERFRRAM
+188 HAESCRYLERFRRAM

-322 AAYLSVYAERLDDAG
+322 AAYLSVYAERLDEAG
-337 AQRYRAAVEQVRR
+337 AQRYRATVEQVRR
-350 SAYQHLEQMPAS
+350 SADQYLEQMPAS
-362 QYPRVVSSAA
+362 QYPRVVNSAA
-372 WELSKISSS
+372 WELSKISTS

-412 RALLRRQIETRP
+412 RALLQRQIETRP

-429 LLGCR
+429 
-434 SAAEVQARREEL
+434 
-446 CQTAYEC
+446 
-453 GLYHDLGKC
+453 
-462 AVLMYIDNNA
+462 
-472 RRLLDEEFF
+472 LLDEEFF

-488 TGAAILNRMGCGRTL
+488 TGADILNRMGCGRTL
-503 APAALYHHCYYNGKG
+503 ALAALYHHCYYNGKG
-518 GYPNDVPSCP
+518 GYPNDVSSCP

-609 HAGSEEKETTLSIIA
+609 HAGSEEK
-624 SQCHLPKKGAGIRQR
+624 
-639 DKEGH
+639 
-644 SFCLSQDE
+644 
-652 AFPVHPAGAVQPGY
+652 
-666 LATSNS
+666 
-672 SSARRTCSAVGGT
+672 
-685 ASGRG
+685 

>member
-47 CNALMRQNEALL
+47 CNTLMRQNEALL

-68 ASLTETDI
+68 AALTDGDI

-173 IRCVGNTRLGMSCGT
+173 IRCVGNTRLGMSRGT
-188 HEESRRYLERFRRAM
+188 HAESCRYLERFRRAM

-225 SMHMDRMTLLTH
+225 SMHMDRMTLLTY

-243 PEVARQVLESAEYI
+243 PEVARQV
-257 WTHKKKH
+257 
-264 KGPDARLQNWRVPYF
+264 
-279 YAAARYHAG
+279 
-288 VGSLEDVV
+288 
-296 KILLESAGSVAQDD
+296 LESAGSVAQDD

-322 AAYLSVYAERLDDAG
+322 AAYLSVYAERLDEAG
-337 AQRYRAAVEQVRR
+337 AQRYRATVEQVRR
-350 SAYQHLEQMPAS
+350 SADQYLEQMPAS
-362 QYPRVVSSAA
+362 QYPRVVNSAA
-372 WELSKISSS
+372 WELSKINTS

-412 RALLRRQIETRP
+412 RALLHRQIETRP

-488 TGAAILNRMGCGRTL
+488 TGADILNRMGCGRTL
-503 APAALYHHCYYNGKG
+503 ALAALYHHCYYNGKG

-609 HAGSEEKETTLSIIA
+609 HAGSEEK
-624 SQCHLPKKGAGIRQR
+624 
-639 DKEGH
+639 
-644 SFCLSQDE
+644 
-652 AFPVHPAGAVQPGY
+652 
-666 LATSNS
+666 
-672 SSARRTCSAVGGT
+672 
-685 ASGRG
+685 

>member
-1 MECTQAEAFEQ
+1 MEYTQAEAFEQ

-146 AIQVYFTEAAEYMS
+146 AIQVYFTEAAESMS

-173 IRCVGNTRLGMSCGT
+173 IRCVGNTRLGMSRGT
-188 HEESRRYLERFRRAM
+188 HAESCRYLERFRRAM

-337 AQRYRAAVEQVRR
+337 AQRYRATVEQVCR
-350 SAYQHLEQMPAS
+350 SAYQYLEQMPAS

-412 RALLRRQIETRP
+412 RALLHRQIETRP

-488 TGAAILNRMGCGRTL
+488 TGAAILNRMGCGKTL

-528 PEIKGIVD
+528 EEIKGIVD

-609 HAGSEEKETTLSIIA
+609 HAGREEK
-624 SQCHLPKKGAGIRQR
+624 
-639 DKEGH
+639 
-644 SFCLSQDE
+644 
-652 AFPVHPAGAVQPGY
+652 
-666 LATSNS
+666 
-672 SSARRTCSAVGGT
+672 
-685 ASGRG
+685 

>member
-68 ASLTETDI
+68 ASLTEADI
-76 QGLSAFAGR
+76 QGLSDFAGR

-146 AIQVYFTEAAEYMS
+146 AIQVYFTEAAESMS

-173 IRCVGNTRLGMSCGT
+173 IRCVGNTRLGMSRGT
-188 HEESRRYLERFRRAM
+188 HAESCRYLERFRRAM

-243 PEVARQVLESAEYI
+243 PEVARQVLESA
-257 WTHKKKH
+257 
-264 KGPDARLQNWRVPYF
+264 
-279 YAAARYHAG
+279 
-288 VGSLEDVV
+288 
-296 KILLESAGSVAQDD
+296 GSVAQDD

-322 AAYLSVYAERLDDAG
+322 AAYLSVYAERLDEAG
-337 AQRYRAAVEQVRR
+337 AQRYRATVEQVRR
-350 SAYQHLEQMPAS
+350 SAYQYLEQMPAS

-400 TYVHSL
+400 TYVHSM

-412 RALLRRQIETRP
+412 RALLHRQIETRP
-424 ETLVG
+424 ETLV
-429 LLGCR
+429 L
-434 SAAEVQARREEL
+434 
-446 CQTAYEC
+446 
-453 GLYHDLGKC
+453 
-462 AVLMYIDNNA
+462 
-472 RRLLDEEFF
+472 
-481 CIQSHPR
+481 P
-488 TGAAILNRMGCGRTL
+488 
-503 APAALYHHCYYNGKG
+503 
-518 GYPNDVPSCP
+518 
-528 PEIKGIVD
+528 
-536 ALSVADSLDAATDNI
+536 DSL
-551 GRCYNLAKPFRT
+551 
-563 LLEELRAQSGTRY
+563 
-576 APNVVALFEDE
+576 
-587 RFCQQLAENTD
+587 
-598 AERKRVYLQVY
+598 
-609 HAGSEEKETTLSIIA
+609 
-624 SQCHLPKKGAGIRQR
+624 
-639 DKEGH
+639 
-644 SFCLSQDE
+644 
-652 AFPVHPAGAVQPGY
+652 
-666 LATSNS
+666 
-672 SSARRTCSAVGGT
+672 
-685 ASGRG
+685 

>member
-12 YIRDLRVVRSIS
+12 YIRNLRVVRSIS

-173 IRCVGNTRLGMSCGT
+173 IRCVGNTRLGMSRGT
-188 HEESRRYLERFRRAM
+188 HAESCRYLERFHRAM

-243 PEVARQVLESAEYI
+243 PEVARQVLESA
-257 WTHKKKH
+257 
-264 KGPDARLQNWRVPYF
+264 
-279 YAAARYHAG
+279 
-288 VGSLEDVV
+288 
-296 KILLESAGSVAQDD
+296 GSVAQDD

-322 AAYLSVYAERLDDAG
+322 AAYLSVYAERLDEAG
-337 AQRYRAAVEQVRR
+337 AQRYRATVEQVRR
-350 SAYQHLEQMPAS
+350 SADQYLEQMPAS
-362 QYPRVVSSAA
+362 QYPRVVNSAA
-372 WELSKISSS
+372 WELSKISTS

-406 MVAELT
+406 MVAELS
-412 RALLRRQIETRP
+412 RALLQRQIETRP

-488 TGAAILNRMGCGRTL
+488 TGADILNRMGCGRTL
-503 APAALYHHCYYNGKG
+503 ALAALYHHCYYNGKG

-609 HAGSEEKETTLSIIA
+609 HAGREEK
-624 SQCHLPKKGAGIRQR
+624 
-639 DKEGH
+639 
-644 SFCLSQDE
+644 
-652 AFPVHPAGAVQPGY
+652 
-666 LATSNS
+666 
-672 SSARRTCSAVGGT
+672 
-685 ASGRG
+685 

>member
-68 ASLTETDI
+68 ASLTEEDI

-146 AIQVYFTEAAEYMS
+146 TIQVYFTEAAEYMS

-173 IRCVGNTRLGMSCGT
+173 IRCVGNTRLGMSRGT
-188 HEESRRYLERFRRAM
+188 HAESCRYLERFRRAM

-257 WTHKKKH
+257 WGHKKKY
-264 KGPDARLQNWRVPYF
+264 KGQEARLQNWRVPYF

-337 AQRYRAAVEQVRR
+337 AQRYRATVEQVRR
-350 SAYQHLEQMPAS
+350 SADQYLERMPAS
-362 QYPRVVSSAA
+362 QYPRVVNSAA
-372 WELSKISSS
+372 WELSKISTS

-406 MVAELT
+406 MVAELS

-609 HAGSEEKETTLSIIA
+609 HAGSEEK
-624 SQCHLPKKGAGIRQR
+624 
-639 DKEGH
+639 
-644 SFCLSQDE
+644 
-652 AFPVHPAGAVQPGY
+652 
-666 LATSNS
+666 
-672 SSARRTCSAVGGT
+672 
-685 ASGRG
+685 

>member
-107 AARSREDVPMIV
+107 AAHSREDVPMIV

-173 IRCVGNTRLGMSCGT
+173 IRCVGNTRLGMSRGT
-188 HEESRRYLERFRRAM
+188 HAESCRYLERFRRAM
-203 EVIQSAHYHAL
+203 GIIQSAHYHAL

-243 PEVARQVLESAEYI
+243 PEVARQVLESA
-257 WTHKKKH
+257 
-264 KGPDARLQNWRVPYF
+264 
-279 YAAARYHAG
+279 
-288 VGSLEDVV
+288 
-296 KILLESAGSVAQDD
+296 GSVAQDD

-322 AAYLSVYAERLDDAG
+322 AAYLSVYAERLDEAG
-337 AQRYRAAVEQVRR
+337 AQRYRATVEQVRR
-350 SAYQHLEQMPAS
+350 SADQYLEQMPAS
-362 QYPRVVSSAA
+362 QYPRVVNSAT
-372 WELSKISSS
+372 WELSKINTS

-412 RALLRRQIETRP
+412 RALLHRQIETRP

-488 TGAAILNRMGCGRTL
+488 TGADILNRMGCGRTL
-503 APAALYHHCYYNGKG
+503 ALAALYHHCYYNGKG

-528 PEIKGIVD
+528 EEIKGIVD

-587 RFCQQLAENTD
+587 RFCQQLTENTD

-609 HAGSEEKETTLSIIA
+609 HAGSEEK
-624 SQCHLPKKGAGIRQR
+624 
-639 DKEGH
+639 
-644 SFCLSQDE
+644 
-652 AFPVHPAGAVQPGY
+652 
-666 LATSNS
+666 
-672 SSARRTCSAVGGT
+672 
-685 ASGRG
+685 